1 MLDKIKKWLG
11 KFTDKIYYLPKEYR
25 THVPPEKPD
34 ESTTVDPIYEKQIKK
49 ERNVSRKFKKT
60 LSSSWSS

>member
-1 MLDKIKKWLG
+1 MNRIKKWIDKLLG
-11 KFTDKIYYLPKEYR
+11 KVYYLPKEYR
-25 THVPPEKPD
+25 THLPPEKSD